1 MEPMTTMTG
10 ELTGSPL
17 ADPVAE
23 SLAPTAE
30 CILDEPER
38 KKTSVDAIL
47 ADDIYKMFLRDL
59 GREHLLTREAEIEAG
74 KAVLLGGDDAKKGIE
89 TLVRGNIRLVISVAK
104 KYLHSEVPFLDLI
117 QEGCIGLIRAAQK
130 YDYRKGYKFSTYA
143 TWWIRQA
150 ISRAVDNT
158 SRTIRLPSHMMD
170 KIRQLKAAQR
180 KLALEKGQLPD
191 ADELAK
197 ILNLSRVQLDGI
209 LRAIRTEA
217 VSYDVAV
224 GEDESATLKELLPDV
239 ASVAPEEETITR
251 SLSRDVDQA
260 LSLLT
265 SRERFILTKRF
276 GLDSA
281 SKKSLTLEDI
291 GRQLGCTR
299 ERVRQLE
306 ARALKKLRANER
318 GAHLKAYLE

>member
-1 MEPMTTMTG
+1 MTTMTG
-10 ELTGSPL
+10 ELTGSPQ
-17 ADPVAE
+17 ADPVE
-23 SLAPTAE
+23 KSLAPDTL
-30 CILDEPER
+30 LDEPER
-38 KKTSVDAIL
+38 KKADMEAIL

-59 GREHLLTREAEIEAG
+59 GRENLLTREEEIEAG
-74 KAVLLGGDDAKKGIE
+74 KAVLRGGDDAKKGIE
-89 TLVRGNIRLVISVAK
+89 TLVRGNIRLVISNAK

-130 YDYRKGYKFSTYA
+130 YDYRRGYKFSTYA

-170 KIRQLKAAQR
+170 RIRQLKAAQR
-180 KLALEKGQLPD
+180 KLALEQGQSPD

-197 ILNLSRVQLDGI
+197 ILKISRVQLDGV

-217 VSYDVAV
+217 VSFDVAV
-224 GEDESATLKELLPDV
+224 GEGESATLKELLPDI
-239 ASVAPEEETITR
+239 ASVAPEEETVTR
-251 SLSRDVDQA
+251 SLSRDIDDA
-260 LSLLT
+260 LSILT

-276 GLDSA
+276 GLDSTHR
-281 SKKSLTLEDI
+281 KSLTLEDI

-306 ARALKKLRANER
+306 TRALEKLRANER